1 MPYEFIKLK
10 VELSAFIF
18 ILKWLHIFI
27 QLFKPCLL
35 VILNK
40 KKSMIRIDLKSIKII
55 EYRFVFGSQILIDI
69 NHINFI
75 RRV

>member
-1 MPYEFIKLK
+1 
-10 VELSAFIF
+10 
-18 ILKWLHIFI
+18 
-27 QLFKPCLL
+27 
-35 VILNK
+35 
-40 KKSMIRIDLKSIKII
+40 MIRIDLKSIKII